1 MKKCVRGLIC
11 GVAVF
16 TVMQSALAADLD
28 YLRGSEVFAPTPAIY
43 SNWSGFYVGAQAGY
57 TEGEVDFSKGV
68 ATLVAHVLRESA
80 LEQGGQ
86 ISGWDILGK
95 RDNRDASYGGFI
107 GYNSQWEN
115 VVLGI
120 EANYNK
126 ISFAAATTGSLSRA
140 IAPGDGLL
148 YHTTV
153 DGSASLHLTDYGTL
167 RGRAGY
173 AMGNFM
179 PYLMAG
185 AAFGRADIHRSATVT
200 ALVEQPN
207 GPPFLFGPVTESEN
221 KTAYMFGY
229 SFGGGIDVM
238 LWSCL
243 FLRGEAEWV
252 QFGRV
257 ADIKTDFVTGR
268 VAAGWKF

>member
-1 MKKCVRGLIC
+1 MKKSVRGLVC

-16 TVMQSALAADLD
+16 TAMQSAHAADLD
-28 YLRGSEVFAPTPAIY
+28 YLRGSEVFAPTPALY
-43 SNWSGFYVGAQAGY
+43 SNWSGFYVGAQVGY
-57 TEGEVDFSKGV
+57 ADGKADFSRGV
-68 ATLVAHVLRESA
+68 APLVTHVLRDSA
-80 LEQGGQ
+80 LRQTGFE
-86 ISGWDILGK
+86 ISDTIGRKDDRGP
-95 RDNRDASYGGFI
+95 NYGGFI

-126 ISFAAATTGSLSRA
+126 ISFEAARTGSANLD
-140 IAPGDGLL
+140 IAPGNGFV
-148 YHTTV
+148 YHTAV
-153 DGSASLHLTDYGTL
+153 DGGVSLRLTDYGTL

-173 AMGNFM
+173 AMGSFM

-185 AAFGRADIHRSATVT
+185 AAFGRADINRSATVT

-207 GPPFLFGPVTESEN
+207 GPPFLFGPVTETEN

-229 SFGGGIDVM
+229 AFGGGIDVM

-243 FLRGEAEWV
+243 FLRGEAEWI

-257 ADIKTDFVTGR
+257 ADVKTDFVTGR